1 MRRINNK
8 QDLANRIT
16 ESVLKEMGLKHSSRR
31 RALKENRE
39 QEILDKVHSMRS
51 NIFDMT
57 EEGYG
62 VLYIDYDPQTNE
74 LYAGGATNAG
84 IIKEYTVDYDDSQS
98 LDYNLEGLYDEILQS
113 PPTDDTMA
121 ENKKRIR
128 KIVSEALR
136 KEVINELDWK
146 TYMNAAK
153 KAYDSAENDDE
164 EDRAWKFA
172 DAAEDAFNK
181 DYGHI
186 EPDDNL
192 EYYGQKANQDVSGAN
207 FTPRGQYGVGMGSW
221 TPSYA
226 KMHSVRNIGRG
237 ETNNTLINPN
247 SKMKPSKNTIDAY
260 QRAENEMEKYA
271 NGKYKYKKGEGWQN
285 ESIYRKIDKIV
296 SECLK
301 RNIR

>member
-31 RALKENRE
+31 KALKENRE

-84 IIKEYTVDYDDSQS
+84 IIKEYSVDYDDSQS

-128 KIVSEALR
+128 KIVAESLKKHLREDEERYMSDEDIASQYDGMKITYFEMKPCRYSEGWKGTFELEFPNADEIDYDSTMVNDFITYDKEGSRIGWDNWMPDAQIEQLENIIR
-136 KEVINELDWK
+136 KEI
-146 TYMNAAK
+146 AK
-153 KAYDSAENDDE
+153 RSSQT
-164 EDRAWKFA
+164 R
-172 DAAEDAFNK
+172 
-181 DYGHI
+181 
-186 EPDDNL
+186 
-192 EYYGQKANQDVSGAN
+192 
-207 FTPRGQYGVGMGSW
+207 
-221 TPSYA
+221 
-226 KMHSVRNIGRG
+226 
-237 ETNNTLINPN
+237 
-247 SKMKPSKNTIDAY
+247 
-260 QRAENEMEKYA
+260 
-271 NGKYKYKKGEGWQN
+271 
-285 ESIYRKIDKIV
+285 
-296 SECLK
+296 
-301 RNIR
+301 